1 MAVPRPV
8 WCPKCGT
15 ERETKAN
22 QGVTLACTACGARY
36 RIPADPQ
43 PPANAANHGVTIE
56 HGTAVIPQAARPR
69 PRTTTAPPEPAPE
82 IPEPAPV
89 TNPEGVTGDVQYLKE
104 TGRRGGL
111 ANYVRT
117 RRHG

>member
-22 QGVTLACTACGARY
+22 QGVTLACIACGARY
-36 RIPADPQ
+36 RIPANPT
-43 PPANAANHGVTIE
+43 PPSNTGGVTIE

-69 PRTTTAPPEPAPE
+69 PRSTETPTAPPAPV
-82 IPEPAPV
+82 EPAPV